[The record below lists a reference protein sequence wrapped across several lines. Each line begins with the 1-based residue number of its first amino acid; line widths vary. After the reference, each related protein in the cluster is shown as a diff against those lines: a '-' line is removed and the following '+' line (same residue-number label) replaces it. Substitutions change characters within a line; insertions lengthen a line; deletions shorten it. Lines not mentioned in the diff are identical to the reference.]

1 MLIIFKLMRYF
12 IVIILLLGFIY
23 PSLYV
28 KAEPQSKVNSIKSV
42 DSRNIDMEAQQILE
56 ALHIRYGKLMSYS
69 FKYNA
74 TIDVPNSTKK
84 ENFSGQYIVKGNQ
97 FYININKL
105 DIKSDGKS
113 IANINHE
120 TKEVQINPLAKK
132 NKVETPFDFIKNYKK
147 LFKYRVKEVLK
158 ANVKILELIPLE
170 KNSNIFKIDLTINT
184 KDNVVMGSKIYE
196 RSGVRVS
203 YAISS
208 REENKAVASSLF
220 SFLEKDYKGYEYL
233 DMR

>member
-1 MLIIFKLMRYF
+1 
-12 IVIILLLGFIY
+12 
-23 PSLYV
+23 
-28 KAEPQSKVNSIKSV
+28 
-42 DSRNIDMEAQQILE
+42 
-56 ALHIRYGKLMSYS
+56 
-69 FKYNA
+69 
-74 TIDVPNSTKK
+74 
-84 ENFSGQYIVKGNQ
+84 VKGNQ

-120 TKEVQINPLAKK
+120 TKEVQINPLVKK
-132 NKVETPFDFIKNYKK
+132 NKIETPFDFIKNYKK

-158 ANVKILELIPLE
+158 ANVKVLELIPLE

-203 YAISS
+203 YAIAS

>member
-1 MLIIFKLMRYF
+1 MRYF
-12 IVIILLLGFIY
+12 VVLVLFLGCMPMF
-23 PSLYV
+23 SQV
-28 KAEPQSKVNSIKSV
+28 KAKPKSKVKILKPV
-42 DSRNIDMEAQQILE
+42 DSKNIDVEAQQILE
-56 ALHIRYGKLMSYS
+56 ALHIRYGKLTSYS

-74 TIDVPNSTKK
+74 TIDIPNSTKK
-84 ENFSGQYIVKGNQ
+84 ENFSGQYVVKGNQ

-120 TKEVQINPLAKK
+120 TKEVQINPLVKK
-132 NKVETPFDFIKNYKK
+132 NKIETPFDFIKNYKK

-158 ANVKILELIPLE
+158 ANVKVLELIPLE

-220 SFLEKDYKGYEYL
+220 SFLEKDYKGYEFL

>member
-1 MLIIFKLMRYF
+1 MPMF
-12 IVIILLLGFIY
+12 
-23 PSLYV
+23 SQV
-28 KAEPQSKVNSIKSV
+28 KAKPKSKVKTLKPV
-42 DSRNIDMEAQQILE
+42 DSKNIDVEAQQILE
-56 ALHIRYGKLMSYS
+56 ALHIRYGKLTSYS

-74 TIDVPNSTKK
+74 TIDIPNSTKK
-84 ENFSGQYIVKGNQ
+84 ENFSGQYVVKGNQ

-113 IANINHE
+113 IANINQE
-120 TKEVQINPLAKK
+120 TKEVQINPLVKK
-132 NKVETPFDFIKNYKK
+132 NKIETPFDFIKNYKK

-158 ANVKILELIPLE
+158 ANVKVLELIPLE

-203 YAISS
+203 YAIAS
-208 REENKAVASSLF
+208 REENKAVAASLF

>member
-1 MLIIFKLMRYF
+1 MF
-12 IVIILLLGFIY
+12 
-23 PSLYV
+23 SQV
-28 KAEPQSKVNSIKSV
+28 KAKPKLKVKTLKSV
-42 DSRNIDMEAQQILE
+42 DSKNIDVEAQQILE
-56 ALHIRYGKLMSYS
+56 AFHVRYGKLTSYS

-74 TIDVPNSTKK
+74 TIDIPNSTKK
-84 ENFSGQYIVKGNQ
+84 ENFSGQYVVKGNQ
-97 FYININKL
+97 FFININKL

-120 TKEVQINPLAKK
+120 TKEVQVNPLAKK

-158 ANVKILELIPLE
+158 PNVKILELIPLE

-184 KDNVVMGSKIYE
+184 KNNVVMGSKIYE

-208 REENKAVASSLF
+208 REENRAVASSLF

>member
-1 MLIIFKLMRYF
+1 MRYF
-12 IVIILLLGFIY
+12 VVLVFFIGAL
-23 PSLYV
+23 PLFSQV
-28 KAEPQSKVNSIKSV
+28 KTKAKSSVKTLKSADSK
-42 DSRNIDMEAQQILE
+42 NIDAEAQQILE
-56 ALHIRYGKLMSYS
+56 ALHIRYSKLASYS

-74 TIDVPNSTKK
+74 TIDIPNSTKK
-84 ENFSGQYIVKGNQ
+84 ENFSGQYVVKGNQ
-97 FYININKL
+97 FFININKL
-105 DIKSDGKS
+105 EIKSDGKS

-120 TKEVQINPLAKK
+120 TKEVQINPLSKK
-132 NKVETPFDFIKNYKK
+132 NKIETPFDFIKNYKK

-170 KNSNIFKIDLTINT
+170 KNSNIFKIDLTVNT
-184 KDNVVMGSKIYE
+184 KDNIVMGSKIYE

-208 REENKAVASSLF
+208 REENKAVATSLF